1 MLSKIPQCT
10 QPLKGANGP
19 FPSAKSQ
26 QSRIASKLPATVTT
40 ASSSSKSS
48 PSSSAGYITISD
60 PSNAHLTRATTAA
73 QAMRAKRGGSIKA
86 LPPNGSGNGSGNGHG
101 NGRGNGRGFTLTH
114 SDPTPP
120 EEEPLD
126 EDIISILEHSQT
138 VHIALVLLRSEVL
151 LWAQRAYNGKT
162 FTGDFD
168 RQIRQLAR
176 VIEELKRTGQ
186 CIIKG
191 KSVRP
196 RDDD

>member
-26 QSRIASKLPATVTT
+26 QSRIASKIPAGATT
-40 ASSSSKSS
+40 ASSSSALTS
-48 PSSSAGYITISD
+48 SSSAGSITISD
-60 PSNAHLTRATTAA
+60 PSNAHLSRATTAA
-73 QAMRAKRGGSIKA
+73 QAMRAKRGGSVTA
-86 LPPNGSGNGSGNGHG
+86 LPPNGRS
-101 NGRGNGRGFTLTH
+101 NGRGDGRGFTLTPP
-114 SDPTPP
+114 DPTPP

-126 EDIISILEHSQT
+126 EDIITMLEHSQT
-138 VHIALVLLRSEVL
+138 VHIALTILRSEVL
-151 LWAQRAYNGKT
+151 LWAQRAYNGKM
-162 FTGDFD
+162 FTGDSD
-168 RQIRQLAR
+168 GQIKQLVR

-186 CIIKG
+186 CMIRG